1 MKRVST
7 QSTLLTCLVLSASA
21 AFVSSCQDYEPYNDQ
36 HLKDVAYTHEFERQF
51 GKIDPNQNWD
61 LYGQLYGNV
70 YGQPKR
76 NIGPLTRATTDED
89 EKPTF
94 VDADFTYTISAER
107 NQAYSYVLPEIG
119 SPNRTYD
126 QSNLKQVTNNF
137 TTTASTLTLAPA
149 HWHTSGDDEIGI
161 YWYVDEP
168 DEETTRILG
177 RDGKIYYVKYFR
189 IFEHAK
195 SNLTLMRRRQ
205 NGTYETVPLGTSN
218 NHRFV
223 DELLSNNPGSY
234 LVSTPRIVT
243 IPASITYYGFWI
255 RQIGTGTK
263 HSEWNLNPPDPE
275 IEGNN
280 QNHKM
285 AYVGT
290 FNFEDLG
297 ITDEQLREQM
307 RLSDADIAAEKG
319 VQHICF
325 EDWYPGG
332 DADLNDIVYYAQGIE
347 RDIIDNES
355 KTEKA
360 ILVCEDLSN
369 FDFDFNDVALGLTF
383 KTDIKRTY
391 EWVGRTNDK
400 PAHYSVTST
409 ETTESLI
416 VEPMA
421 AGGAFES
428 TVSINNEEWDKIHPL
443 LGESAGST
451 GDKNHNIINA
461 GATFDPD
468 LGKGQI
474 KQITFPSTYDWRVGD
489 GKEYAT
495 HLSQLFLNDYFT
507 ITCEGNKTAA
517 KLNADQEY
525 TESGNAPQMML
536 LPYYFEWPQ
545 EQINI
550 SDAYNKN
557 DSHGFEKWVQDI
569 NQTSWII
576 DSQVAENVTDRG
588 VTPDVE
594 PEEYY
599 QEETIELR
607 DRITANVNFSYGDS
621 HYSNCSHIRLS
632 GIYAADGATAVLT
645 VVFQTKP
652 NVEMYLDDDNGNLVI
667 WDNFGGGSNITKE
680 YPLDADMLQQ
690 VISAG
695 GIYFIGRPK
704 NDQPQTVTIS
714 NASIKI
720 ITKTTTPATP

>member
-61 LYGQLYGNV
+61 LYGQLYDNV

-76 NIGPLTRATTDED
+76 NIGPLTRANTD
-89 EKPTF
+89 EKPYF
-94 VDADFTYTISAER
+94 VDADFTYTISANR

-119 SPNRTYD
+119 SPGMTYD
-126 QSNLKQVTNNF
+126 GSNLRQVTNNF

-189 IFEHAK
+189 IFEHAR
-195 SNLTLMRRRQ
+195 SNLSVMIPQ
-205 NGTYETVPLGTSN
+205 DDGTYVERQLGPSN
-218 NHRFV
+218 SNPDDRFV
-223 DELLSNNPGSY
+223 DDILRNNPGSY

-243 IPASITYYGFWI
+243 IPSSITYYGFWI

-280 QNHKM
+280 QDHKM

-307 RLSDADIAAEKG
+307 ELSDEDIAAEKG

-332 DADLNDIVYYAQGIE
+332 DVDLNDIVSYAQGIE

-391 EWVGRTNDK
+391 TWTEATNVK
-400 PAHYSVTST
+400 PGHYSVTST

-443 LGESAGST
+443 LGESVGST
-451 GDKNHNIINA
+451 GDRNHNIINA

-468 LGKGQI
+468 LGKDKI
-474 KQITFPSTYDWRVGD
+474 KQITFPSTYDWKVGD
-489 GKEYAT
+489 GQKYAT
-495 HLSQLFLNDYFT
+495 HLSQLFLNNYFT

-517 KLNADQEY
+517 KLNADQDY

-545 EQINI
+545 EQTKI
-550 SDAYNKN
+550 SVAYN
-557 DSHGFEKWVQDI
+557 GFEEWVQDI
-569 NQTSWII
+569 TKTSWII
-576 DSQVAENVTDRG
+576 DSQDADLVTDRG

-594 PEEYY
+594 PEVHY
-599 QEETIELR
+599 QEQTIGLR
-607 DRITANVNFSYGDS
+607 NSIRNNASFSYTDS
-621 HYSNCSHIRLS
+621 NGNHHYNNGSHISLTDIS
-632 GIYAADGATAVLT
+632 AAEGATAVLT
-645 VVFQTKP
+645 VVYQTKP
-652 NVEMYLDDDNGNLVI
+652 NEEMYLDDNNGKLVI
-667 WDNFGGGSNITKE
+667 WDNFGGGSNRTIE
-680 YPLDADMLQQ
+680 YPLDADMLKQ
-690 VISAG
+690 VIDAH
-695 GIYFIGRPK
+695 GIYFISK
-704 NDQPQTVTIS
+704 NDNTVAIS

>member
-36 HLKDVAYTHEFERQF
+36 HLQDVAYTHEFERQF

-61 LYGQLYGNV
+61 LYGQLYDNV

-94 VDADFTYTISAER
+94 VDADFTYTISANR
-107 NQAYSYVLPEIG
+107 NQAYTYVLPEIG
-119 SPNRTYD
+119 RENRTYD

-189 IFEHAK
+189 IFEHAR
-195 SNLTLMRRRQ
+195 SNLSVMIPQDGGTYVRRQ
-205 NGTYETVPLGTSN
+205 LGSSN
-218 NHRFV
+218 SNPDDRFV
-223 DELLSNNPGSY
+223 DDILRNNPGSY

-243 IPASITYYGFWI
+243 IPSSITYYGFWI
-255 RQIGTGTK
+255 RQIGTGTR
-263 HSEWNLNPPDPE
+263 HSEWNLNPPDPR
-275 IEGNN
+275 IEDAE
-280 QNHKM
+280 NHKM

-307 RLSDADIAAEKG
+307 GLSDADIAAEKG

-369 FDFDFNDVALGLTF
+369 FDFDFNDIALGLTF

-391 EWVGRTNDK
+391 TWKEPTNNR
-400 PAHYSVTST
+400 PGYYEVTGT

-421 AGGAFES
+421 AGGAYES
-428 TVSINNEEWDKIHPL
+428 TVSLNNEEWGKIHPL

-461 GATFDPD
+461 GPTFDPN
-468 LGKGQI
+468 LGKNQI
-474 KQITFPSTYDWRVGD
+474 KQITFPSTYPWSVGD
-489 GKEYAT
+489 GKDYAT

-517 KLNADQEY
+517 KLNADQNY

-545 EQINI
+545 EQTKI
-550 SDAYNKN
+550 SVAYN
-557 DSHGFEKWVQDI
+557 GFEEWVQDI
-569 NQTSWII
+569 TKTSWII
-576 DSQVAENVTDRG
+576 DSQDADLVTDRG

-594 PEEYY
+594 PEVHY
-599 QEETIELR
+599 QEQTIGLGNSIR
-607 DRITANVNFSYGDS
+607 NNASFSYTDS
-621 HYSNCSHIRLS
+621 NGYHHYNNGSHISLT
-632 GIYAADGATAVLT
+632 GIDISATEGATAVLT
-645 VVFQTKP
+645 VVYQTKP
-652 NVEMYLDDDNGNLVI
+652 NEEMYLDDNNGKLVI
-667 WDNFGGGSNITKE
+667 WDNFGGGSNTTKE

-690 VISAG
+690 VINAG
-695 GIYFIGRPK
+695 GIYFISK
-704 NDQPQTVTIS
+704 NDRTVAIS

>member
-61 LYGQLYGNV
+61 LYGQLYDNV

-76 NIGPLTRATTDED
+76 NIGPLTRANTD

-94 VDADFTYTISAER
+94 VDADFTYTISANR
-107 NQAYSYVLPEIG
+107 NQAYSYVLPEIDRPG
-119 SPNRTYD
+119 ITYD

-205 NGTYETVPLGTSN
+205 NGSYEAVPLGTGD
-218 NHRFV
+218 HYV
-223 DELLSNNPGSY
+223 DDLLKNNPRSY

-297 ITDEQLREQM
+297 ITDEQLKEQG
-307 RLSDADIAAEKG
+307 LSDEDIAAEKG

-332 DADLNDIVYYAQGIE
+332 DVDLNDIVYYAQGIE

-421 AGGAFES
+421 AGGAYES

-443 LGESAGST
+443 LGESVGST

-489 GKEYAT
+489 GQEYAT

-525 TESGNAPQMML
+525 TVSGNAPQMML

-550 SDAYNKN
+550 SDAYNKD

-588 VTPDVE
+588 VSPDVE

-599 QEETIELR
+599 QEETIGLR
-607 DRITANVNFSYGDS
+607 NSITNNATFTYTDS
-621 HYSNCSHIRLS
+621 SGNHHYTNGSHISLTDIS
-632 GIYAADGATAVLT
+632 AAEGATAVLT
-645 VVFQTKP
+645 VVYLTKP
-652 NVEMYLDDDNGNLVI
+652 NEEMYLDDDNGKLVI
-667 WDNFGGGSNITKE
+667 WDNFGGGTNITKE

-690 VISAG
+690 VIDAR
-695 GIYFIGRPK
+695 GIHFISK
-704 NDQPQTVTIS
+704 NDRTVAIS